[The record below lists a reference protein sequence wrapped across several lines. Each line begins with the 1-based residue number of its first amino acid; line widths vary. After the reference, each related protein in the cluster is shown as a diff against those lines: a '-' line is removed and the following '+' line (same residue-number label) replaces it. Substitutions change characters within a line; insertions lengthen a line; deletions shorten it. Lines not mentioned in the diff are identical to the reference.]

1 MRGLVV
7 PLDAGS
13 ELPIE
18 RQASERERLGVVL
31 GLLKLAPR
39 HARPCERASQV
50 IEPVRPT
57 HEPSQGQPFL
67 VVERMVAAIR
77 VRSEERRVGKEW
89 QSEWLRSRARVR
101 DS

>member
-77 VRSEERRVGKEW
+77 VAAPPPMGKTLE
-89 QSEWLRSRARVR
+89 A
-101 DS
+101 